1 MSICSDV
8 FITEEEAR
16 QRVKR
21 MLMYEQELLIQLAVN
36 GMKVWELS
44 SYLNR
49 DDDGLYFY
57 NITKTKKVKNANK
70 SGPTPDKV

>member
-16 QRVKR
+16 ERVKR
-21 MLMYEQELLIQLAVN
+21 MLMYEQEQLLQLAVN
-36 GMKVWELS
+36 GMQVWDLT

-49 DDDGLYFY
+49 DSDLYYY
-57 NITKTKKVKNANK
+57 NITKTKKVKNGNK
-70 SGPTPDKV
+70 SGSSQT

>member
-1 MSICSDV
+1 VSICSDV

-21 MLMYEQELLIQLAVN
+21 MLMFEQERLIDAAIK
-36 GMKVWELS
+36 GMETFELS
-44 SYLNR
+44 MHLNT
-49 DDDGLYFY
+49 DDMYYY

-70 SGPTPDKV
+70 SGSSQT

>member
-8 FITEEEAR
+8 YITEEEAR

-21 MLMYEQELLIQLAVN
+21 MLMFNQETLIDLAVKS
-36 GMKVWELS
+36 MQDFELTG
-44 SYLNR
+44 YLNQ
-49 DDDGLYFY
+49 DNDTYYY

-70 SGPTPDKV
+70 SGSSQT

>member
-16 QRVKR
+16 KKVKAF
-21 MLMYEQELLIQLAVN
+21 LLYEQELLVDSAVK
-36 GMKVWELS
+36 GMDIFELG
-44 SYLNR
+44 SYLNK
-49 DDDGLYFY
+49 DSDMYYF

-70 SGPTPDKV
+70 GGSSQT

>member
-21 MLMYEQELLIQLAVN
+21 MLMYQQEQLIDAAIK
-36 GMKVWELS
+36 GMETFELS
-44 SYLNR
+44 MHLNGH
-49 DDDGLYFY
+49 DDLYYY
-57 NITKTKKVKNANK
+57 NITKTKEVKNANK
-70 SGPTPDKV
+70 SGSSQT